1 METRNDKIS
10 VKMVIIMVVLG
21 LVITIPNILITMNNQ
36 KSSVGEF
43 STFQEY
49 RVFVESQALED
60 LAVAYK
66 IEVNEEEV
74 KKLADDVVNENKG
87 VYKDDLIKDPEITV
101 QLVGEENFNKSFRNY
116 YIEKK
121 LVEVLS
127 KDINPTEEELSSLKE
142 VYTDTLEAQGIKGDE
157 EITKKVTEIFK
168 EDKVYSQVND
178 LKKEYQ
184 NKIINEMLTKQKDK

>member
-1 METRNDKIS
+1 METKNDKIS

-21 LVITIPNILITMNNQ
+21 LVITIPNILITMSNQ
-36 KSSVGEF
+36 KSSAGEF

>member
-1 METRNDKIS
+1 MEMRNNKIS
-10 VKMVIIMVVLG
+10 VKMILIMIAFG
-21 LVITIPNILITMNNQ
+21 LLITIPNILITMNNH
-36 KSSVGEF
+36 KSNAGKF